1 MNATYKECRRL
12 SATSLRSL
20 CISKN
25 WYTSGDND
33 EYGHLLYDLA
43 GHKTNLSTED
53 IIEIA
58 EDIFEHTASKDLDG
72 YEVEDIAFEV
82 NQACTVTF
90 KRQ

>member
-25 WYTSGDND
+25 WYTSGDNE
-33 EYGHLLYDLA
+33 EYSHLLHDLA
-43 GHKTNLSTED
+43 GHKTNLCTED
-53 IIEIA
+53 IIGIA

-72 YEVEDIAFEV
+72 YGVEDIAFEV
-82 NQACTVTF
+82 NRVCTVTF
-90 KRQ
+90 GHQ